1 MELDSEDS
9 KVGQTVVVSKS
20 RSSFVNNATNPFLDP
35 FVASYWSKVY
45 TDCRYECRE
54 RFDPKFTWTPE
65 EERNLGW
72 KLDLKVTALACFMFV
87 ALQVDR
93 GNLAQAVADN
103 LLEDLDLTTD
113 MYNNGNTIFY
123 VTFIVSEVPSS
134 LICKKLGVDL
144 WVPFLMVSWSLVAIL
159 QCKMTNKHSFY
170 ATRALLGLLEGGF
183 TPELVLWM
191 SYFFTSSELSIKL
204 SYFWTALSLTQI
216 GTALMAYGIL
226 RMRGILGMAGW
237 QWLFI
242 IEGVFTLF
250 IALVSAVVMAPSVVQ
265 TKRFWNKKGWL
276 SEREE
281 KIIVNKVLR
290 DDPSKGDMNN
300 RQGVTASS
308 LLYALLDYNMYPLYI
323 IGVLAYIP
331 LNLLTS
337 YMTLVLKNLGFT
349 TLNAVL
355 LTVPYSFVH
364 IILLIGITWLS
375 EKINE
380 RSLVCCLFALYEIP
394 LVGVLAFWKDSMVN
408 KWGTWAVC
416 TLILGLPYIHA
427 ICLSWVSR
435 NSWSLKTRSVSL
447 SLYYMCAQIGSL
459 ISANIY
465 HESDAPLYRKGNT
478 DLFWLSVAM
487 LPVLLLTKAYYMYVN
502 HSRERRWQMMD
513 SAERE
518 NYILNTTDVG
528 SKRLDFRL
536 AH

>member
-1 MELDSEDS
+1 MELDSQNS
-9 KVGQTVVVSKS
+9 KGGETVSVSK
-20 RSSFVNNATNPFLDP
+20 RRGSSLSNTTNPFLDP
-35 FVASYWSKVY
+35 FVASYWTKVY
-45 TDCRYECRE
+45 RDCRYECRE
-54 RFDPKFTWTPE
+54 RFDPLFSWTLE
-65 EERNLGW
+65 EERDLGH
-72 KLDLKVTALACFMFV
+72 KLDMKVTALACFMFV

-103 LLEDLDLTTD
+103 LLQDLGLTTD
-113 MYNNGNTIFY
+113 MYNNGNTIFF
-123 VTFIVSEVPSS
+123 VAFIVSEVPSS
-134 LICKKLGVDL
+134 LICKKLGVDR

-159 QCKMTNKHSFY
+159 QCKMTNRHSFY

-242 IEGVFTLF
+242 IEGAFTLL
-250 IALVSAVVMAPSVVQ
+250 IALVSALVMAPSVVQ
-265 TKRFWNKKGWL
+265 TKRFWNKKGWFT
-276 SEREE
+276 EREE

-300 RQGVTASS
+300 RQGVTTSN
-308 LLYALLDYNMYPLYI
+308 LIYALLDYNMYPLYI
-323 IGVLAYIP
+323 IGILAYIP

-355 LTVPYSFVH
+355 LTVPYSFIH
-364 IILLIGITWLS
+364 IILLIAITWLS
-375 EKINE
+375 EKVNE

-435 NSWSLKTRSVSL
+435 NSRSLKTRSVST

-478 DLFWLSVAM
+478 ILFWLSVAM

-502 HSRERRWQMMD
+502 HLRERQWQMMD
-513 SAERE
+513 PAERE